1 MDIREKV
8 INTFKNKEFL
18 KWKTKAES
26 YVDNKEKTK
35 ELLEVAMEK
44 AESKKLGPIGEL
56 WDKLQLIF
64 SLVKDWTNG
73 SYREIPKGTII
84 TIIIGIVYFVSPLDI
99 IPDIIFP
106 LGFADDAAV
115 LGFILKQVGSDL
127 ERYRV
132 WKDRRNITE

>member
-18 KWKTKAES
+18 KWKTKAEG

>member
-56 WDKLQLIF
+56 WDKLQLVF
-64 SLVKDWTNG
+64 SLVKDWING

-99 IPDIIFP
+99 IPDIILP
-106 LGFADDAAV
+106 LGFVDDAAV
-115 LGFILKQVGSDL
+115 LGFIIKQVGSDL

-132 WKDRRNITE
+132 WKDRKNITE

>member
-1 MDIREKV
+1 MNIKEKV

-18 KWKTKAES
+18 KWKTKAEG

-35 ELLEVAMEK
+35 ELLEVAIEK
-44 AESKKLGPIGEL
+44 AESKKLGPIGEI
-56 WDKLQLIF
+56 WDKLQLVF
-64 SLVKDWTNG
+64 SLVKDWING

-99 IPDIIFP
+99 IPDVILP
-106 LGFADDAAV
+106 LGFVDDAAV
-115 LGFILKQVGSDL
+115 LGFIIKQVSSDL

-132 WKDRRNITE
+132 WKVNKNIEE

>member
-44 AESKKLGPIGEL
+44 AENKKLGPIGEL
-56 WDKLQLIF
+56 WDKLQLVF
-64 SLVKDWTNG
+64 SLVKDWING

-99 IPDIIFP
+99 IPDIILP
-106 LGFADDAAV
+106 LGFVDDAAV
-115 LGFILKQVGSDL
+115 LGFIIKQVGSDL

-132 WKDRRNITE
+132 WKDRKNITE

>member
-56 WDKLQLIF
+56 WDKLQLVF
-64 SLVKDWTNG
+64 SLVKDWVNG

-99 IPDIIFP
+99 IPDIILP
-106 LGFADDAAV
+106 LGFVDDAAV
-115 LGFILKQVGSDL
+115 LGFIIKQVGSDL

-132 WKDRRNITE
+132 WKDRKNITE